1 MLKDKLLNQLTY
13 KNILWII
20 TYTVLLILC
29 VVNWNV
35 VMNMLR
41 NLFSLFTPF
50 IIAFVFAFIFNIPMR
65 FFMRKL
71 PEKVKKGRKAISVTL
86 SLICILALFT
96 FIIVSVVPQLIDSI
110 RLFIDEFP
118 SYVRSTEKLVN
129 ELIVQWGIDDSFLD
143 LFNKYSKEIEVTVL
157 NVAETMA
164 PKIVDFTK
172 GMVATVTNVVL
183 AIVIAVYLIVSK
195 DTLIKQSKHALYA
208 FLPENRYN
216 YLVHIVK
223 LANKT
228 FTGFVSGQLVEAI
241 IIGIL
246 CYIGAS
252 ILHIE
257 FAPILAVV
265 IGCTNIIPI
274 FGPIIGTGICAALL
288 LFVNPLNAVIFT
300 IFGIILQQFE
310 SNLIYPRVVGTS
322 VGLSGLWVLL
332 AVSVGGGLFGI
343 IGMIFGLP
351 VFAVIYRLFADEV
364 HKRIKKKE
372 QTI

>member
-195 DTLIKQSKHALYA
+195 DSLIKQSKHALYA